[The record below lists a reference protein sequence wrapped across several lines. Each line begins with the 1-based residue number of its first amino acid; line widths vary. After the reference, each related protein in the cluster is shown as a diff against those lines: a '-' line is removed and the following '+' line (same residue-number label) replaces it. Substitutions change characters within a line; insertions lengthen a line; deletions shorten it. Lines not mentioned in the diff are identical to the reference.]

1 MNKIIDQTFKVAIY
15 LRLSKEDDD
24 LSCSSGAKSESNSIS
39 NQRKLIYDFMKSH
52 PELELYD
59 EYKDDGKSGSNF
71 DRAEFQRMMKKSF
84 GKTTR
89 CASESMRIC
98 GRACWTGPNMN
109 L

>member
-24 LSCSSGAKSESNSIS
+24 LSCSSGAKRESNSIS
-39 NQRKLIYDFMKSH
+39 NQRKLIYDFMKLH

-71 DRAEFQRMMKKSF
+71 DRAEFQRMMKDIE
-84 GKTTR
+84 
-89 CASESMRIC
+89 A
-98 GRACWTGPNMN
+98 
-109 L
+109 